1 MGSIEL
7 NRHVPGSTGKIA
19 KMWNDGPG
27 KEIIDDDFI
36 RVLLNHSK
44 GANRRNVFG
53 EGRGG
58 DGTKWMESMVDAAV
72 AEGGS
77 RTFASNL
84 IKQVFNEKYEVEA
97 MSKITSLMMSSQVAA
112 KMTLALLPNMTQSL
126 NTLAWGGIR
135 NTAKGTFQSMK
146 KESRDNVYK
155 TGATADSIIEGVA
168 KTFNRQSQMG
178 SGVGPAAYH
187 AVEGA
192 SQRLADMTLRYTGFN
207 QVERWNRIIS
217 GNTGLVTLRDLVAKG
232 KNGMLKGETLERA
245 RRKTQSMGINLDDA
259 VAKFGNVSPAEWADI
274 EAQAIFRAAELTQ
287 FIPGTH
293 RRPEFWDTG
302 IGRMM
307 FQFKNFALGQT
318 RFLTQQVYREA
329 ALGNTAPLAYW
340 LAAAPVA
347 GELVRDAKSLIKGK
361 QRESSGLDRVIENTL
376 AVGGIGLASDVL
388 TAAKWGNM
396 GEFIM
401 GPTVS
406 TLFDVGSLIVTANGE
421 GALKEAKR
429 QPVYQATSFLGKLTV
444 MGVDEANAYLEN
456 LAGGNEAKAPSWDQ
470 MRFEGIKRKE

>member
-53 EGRGG
+53 EGMGG

-168 KTFNRQSQMG
+168 KTFNRQSQLG
-178 SGVGPAAYH
+178 SGAGPAAFH